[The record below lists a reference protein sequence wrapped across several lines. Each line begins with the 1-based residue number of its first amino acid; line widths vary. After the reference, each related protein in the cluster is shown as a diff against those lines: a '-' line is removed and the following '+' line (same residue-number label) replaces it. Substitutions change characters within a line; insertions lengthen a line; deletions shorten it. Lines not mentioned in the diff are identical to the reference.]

1 MLDWYDLLWY
11 THNRGTDMPF
21 VLDVRSSLAAN
32 VIQRVL
38 IESGRDLPFAD
49 SFDKKLGDAARLNSE
64 RT

>member
-1 MLDWYDLLWY
+1 MVY
-11 THNRGTDMPF
+11 THTTTGMPF
-21 VLDVRSSLAAN
+21 VLDVRISLSAN

-38 IESGRDLPFAD
+38 VEAGRDLLFVD